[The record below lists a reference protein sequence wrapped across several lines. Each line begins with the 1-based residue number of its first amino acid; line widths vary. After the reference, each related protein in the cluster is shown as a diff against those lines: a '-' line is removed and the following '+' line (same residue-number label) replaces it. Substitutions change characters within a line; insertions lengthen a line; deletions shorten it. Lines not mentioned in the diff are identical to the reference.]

1 MLCTSLKRNISSS
14 NGRGLNKSVAILANS
29 KQGDI
34 IGKRIMQNLKT
45 VSGVEDFDFF
55 GYGGPAMR
63 QEGMAGSIEVDLD
76 DFMGKEFV
84 TARKTKN
91 YSEVQY
97 STKYHFLNLI
107 NKHFVRNSNNILNQ
121 FDKLDLAKR
130 IYQARPSVVL
140 SLDNEFIT
148 FRVNDQLKGK
158 QAYSLPPSPFFL
170 F

>member
-84 TARKTKN
+84 TARKTKY

-158 QAYSLPPSPFFL
+158 KEYSPCL